1 MNVIF
6 VRRKTEQISMVFH
19 LEHSVTSHA
28 LAVDFKNLL
37 STCSHSSSGHMSM
50 SAHVNLAPTV
60 TVAPPPL
67 YKKKKREANA
77 SVLKKPNRRRPN
89 RGSCITTY

>member
-1 MNVIF
+1 MMNVIF
-6 VRRKTEQISMVFH
+6 VRRKTEQKSMVFY

-28 LAVDFKNLL
+28 LAADFKNLL

-60 TVAPPPL
+60 TVAPPPI
-67 YKKKKREANA
+67 YKKKSE
-77 SVLKKPNRRRPN
+77 KPTPLF
-89 RGSCITTY
+89 